1 MIADELRAANGHAV
15 APNLPR
21 ITLSSGYTVA
31 LRRQPADVMPKA
43 QARAEAELQESK
55 PTPPTQ
61 KLETAPGEF
70 HEVEQ
75 RTDPDYLAAL
85 DLWQQQVNMKTTEKL
100 LLILQRIALVYT
112 IDQERL
118 QELRGTYELLGID
131 LPSDD
136 RAAWLGYVLAP
147 TTDDQARLFE
157 EVYGKGL
164 PTEAQVALHR
174 HLFPGDPQGQ
184 PA

>member
-1 MIADELRAANGHAV
+1 
-15 APNLPR
+15 
-21 ITLSSGYTVA
+21 
-31 LRRQPADVMPKA
+31 MPKA

-164 PTEAQVALHR
+164 PTEAQDALHR